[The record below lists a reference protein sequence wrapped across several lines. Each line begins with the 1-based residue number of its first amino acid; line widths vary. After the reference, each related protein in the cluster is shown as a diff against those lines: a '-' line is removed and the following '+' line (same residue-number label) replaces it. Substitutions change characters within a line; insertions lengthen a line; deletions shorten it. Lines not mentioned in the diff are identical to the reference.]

1 MPARRLLSFL
11 AILGLAAA
19 FSIPPGLGL
28 AQTAPVVWSEAS
40 NISNMSTDS
49 AHPTILADAFGGVHV
64 FWSENYPEY
73 GTFNNVI
80 YYARLE
86 DGVWSQPVSILI
98 SPEDYRGMADEP
110 AVVVGS
116 DNKLHL
122 VFVGGQNAHIYYSS
136 APIDQANNPR
146 AWSQPVPLSQDAKN
160 CGNPNIEL
168 DPQGNLRVVYQSAL
182 GQSQGIYHLQ
192 SSDNGMSWTFPARI
206 PGVTSG
212 ANILLGDTRMAVAPD
227 GNLHIAWMWTSAT
240 EIFPPKGI
248 KYIHSN
254 DADGKTWSNPQTIV
268 EGPYRYPDLALD
280 GNSNLHL
287 VWSGT
292 APDRY
297 KFSRWSPDGGQTWS
311 PIIRMEQLGGFQGY
325 SGMAVDSLGRINLG
339 MVGSYFTIGDSLVHR
354 IWDGKSWTEPEA
366 LLVNSVRE
374 NNLQYADI
382 AISQGNIA
390 HLVVMYPIYLSPGE
404 IQNGGKSYQ
413 FEIYYV
419 RGQLDTPYIQ
429 PLSTSIPDSS
439 VTPTPTENSLSG
451 KPTSAFATEQVQPI
465 LTTATSE
472 LNLATST
479 TIILAIVPVLF
490 LLSVVIIVQKWK

>member
-1 MPARRLLSFL
+1 
-11 AILGLAAA
+11 
-19 FSIPPGLGL
+19 
-28 AQTAPVVWSEAS
+28 
-40 NISNMSTDS
+40 
-49 AHPTILADAFGGVHV
+49 
-64 FWSENYPEY
+64 
-73 GTFNNVI
+73 
-80 YYARLE
+80 
-86 DGVWSQPVSILI
+86 
-98 SPEDYRGMADEP
+98 
-110 AVVVGS
+110 
-116 DNKLHL
+116 
-122 VFVGGQNAHIYYSS
+122 
-136 APIDQANNPR
+136 
-146 AWSQPVPLSQDAKN
+146 
-160 CGNPNIEL
+160 
-168 DPQGNLRVVYQSAL
+168 
-182 GQSQGIYHLQ
+182 
-192 SSDNGMSWTFPARI
+192 
-206 PGVTSG
+206 
-212 ANILLGDTRMAVAPD
+212 
-227 GNLHIAWMWTSAT
+227 
-240 EIFPPKGI
+240 
-248 KYIHSN
+248 
-254 DADGKTWSNPQTIV
+254 
-268 EGPYRYPDLALD
+268 
-280 GNSNLHL
+280 
-287 VWSGT
+287 
-292 APDRY
+292 
-297 KFSRWSPDGGQTWS
+297 
-311 PIIRMEQLGGFQGY
+311 MEQLGGFQGY